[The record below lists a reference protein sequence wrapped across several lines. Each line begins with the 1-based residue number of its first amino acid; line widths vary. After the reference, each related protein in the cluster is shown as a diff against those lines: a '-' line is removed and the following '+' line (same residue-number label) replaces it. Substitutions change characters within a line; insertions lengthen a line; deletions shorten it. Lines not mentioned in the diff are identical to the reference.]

1 MGLLDDIAAE
11 QRHGGTPCSV
21 PGVLDALKAEERDD
35 FNRALELGL
44 QASSISRA
52 LRLRGIDLAGNTIAR
67 HRRGDCRCP
76 TS

>member
-11 QRHGGTPCSV
+11 QRHGGTSCRV
-21 PGVLDALKAEERDD
+21 AGVLEAMTEDD
-35 FNRALELGL
+35 RADLLQAIKLGL

-52 LRLRGIDLAGNTIAR
+52 LRARGWDVAGNTIAR
-67 HRRGDCRCP
+67 HRRGECRCP